1 MFVPEKDFGRTI
13 FALTK
18 KLNFLPGN
26 PQPDQEIRSKS
37 CLCYSF
43 GSGTGSNDTP
53 PAWAIGFRAT
63 LADRK
68 ATNGRVLAK
77 SGEGP

>member
-1 MFVPEKDFGRTI
+1 MFLPEKVFGRTI
-13 FALTK
+13 FVPTK

-26 PQPDQEIRSKS
+26 REPDQEIRSKS

-43 GSGTGSNDTP
+43 RSGTGLNDTP
-53 PAWAIGFRAT
+53 PVWAIGFRTT

-77 SGEGP
+77 K